1 MQNTCMK
8 KLLLIA
14 FPLMVLASS
23 CGTGKNIFGDTNK
36 GGLTQTDVA
45 SGLKEALT
53 IGAQSSSN
61 RLSITDGFFGNA
73 IHKIWMPTEAQ
84 KVETALRAVGM
95 GATVDKAV
103 LAMNRAAEDAAK
115 TAGNIFTDAIRQ
127 MTIQDAV
134 RILRSGDTAAT
145 AYFRQATT
153 QTLYNTF
160 RPIVNNALAKTNAT
174 AYWNDVFSLYNKISS
189 KPVTTDLS
197 GYVTQRTIDALFY
210 EIKNEEI
217 KIRTDPAARVTEIL
231 RKVFGN
237 SLAQQQR

>member
-1 MQNTCMK
+1 MK
-8 KLLLIA
+8 KLLLLALPI
-14 FPLMVLASS
+14 MILASS
-23 CGTGKNIFGDTNK
+23 CSTGKSILDSINTS
-36 GGLTQTDVA
+36 GLSQAEIA

-61 RLSITDGFFGNA
+61 RLSVVDGFFGNSL
-73 IHKIWMPTEAQ
+73 HKIWMPEEAQ
-84 KVETALRAVGM
+84 KVERALRAVGL

-115 TAGNIFTDAIRQ
+115 TAGTIFVDAVRQ

-153 QTLYNTF
+153 QALFNAF

-174 AYWNDVFSLYNKISS
+174 AYWNEVFTVYNKISS

-197 GYVTQRTIDALFY
+197 AYVTNRAIDALFY

-231 RKVFGN
+231 RKVFGS
-237 SLAQQQR
+237 SLAQQRL

>member
-1 MQNTCMK
+1 MNT
-8 KLLLIA
+8 
-14 FPLMVLASS
+14 S
-23 CGTGKNIFGDTNK
+23 
-36 GGLTQTDVA
+36 GLSQSEIA

-61 RLSITDGFFGNA
+61 RLSAVDGFFGNS
-73 IHKIWMPTEAQ
+73 IHKIWMPEEAQ
-84 KVETALRAVGM
+84 KVERALRAVGM
-95 GATVDKAV
+95 GATVDKAI
-103 LAMNRAAEDAAK
+103 LAMNRAAEDASK
-115 TAGNIFTDAIRQ
+115 TAGTIFVDAIRQ

-153 QTLYNTF
+153 QALFNAF
-160 RPIVNNALAKTNAT
+160 RPIINNALAKTNAT
-174 AYWNDVFSLYNKISS
+174 AYWNEVFTLYNKISS

-197 GYVTQRTIDALFY
+197 AYVTNRAIDALFY

-231 RKVFGN
+231 RKVFGS
-237 SLAQQQR
+237 SLAQQRL

>member
-1 MQNTCMK
+1 MK
-8 KLLLIA
+8 KLLLLA
-14 FPLMVLASS
+14 FPIMVLASS
-23 CGTGKNIFGDTNK
+23 CSTGKSILDSINTS
-36 GGLTQTDVA
+36 GLSQSEIA

-61 RLSITDGFFGNA
+61 RLSMVDGFFGNSL
-73 IHKIWMPTEAQ
+73 HKIWMPEEAQ
-84 KVETALRAVGM
+84 KVERALRAVGL

-115 TAGNIFTDAIRQ
+115 TAGTIFVDAVRQ

-153 QTLYNTF
+153 QALFNAF

-174 AYWNDVFSLYNKISS
+174 AYWNEVFTVYNKISS

-197 GYVTQRTIDALFY
+197 AYVTNRAIDALFY

-231 RKVFGN
+231 RKVFGS
-237 SLAQQQR
+237 SLAQQRL

>member
-1 MQNTCMK
+1 MK
-8 KLLLIA
+8 KLLLLA
-14 FPLMVLASS
+14 FPIMVLASS
-23 CGTGKNIFGDTNK
+23 CSTGKSILDSINTS
-36 GGLTQTDVA
+36 GLSQAEIA

-61 RLSITDGFFGNA
+61 RLSMVDGFFGNSL
-73 IHKIWMPTEAQ
+73 HKIWMPEEAQ
-84 KVETALRAVGM
+84 KVERALRAVGL

-115 TAGNIFTDAIRQ
+115 TAGTIFVDAVRQ

-153 QTLYNTF
+153 QALFNAF

-174 AYWNDVFSLYNKISS
+174 AYWNEVFTVYNKISS

-197 GYVTQRTIDALFY
+197 AYVTNRAIDALFY

-231 RKVFGN
+231 RKVFGS
-237 SLAQQQR
+237 SLAQQRL

>member
-1 MQNTCMK
+1 MK
-8 KLLLIA
+8 KLLLLALPI
-14 FPLMVLASS
+14 MILASS
-23 CGTGKNIFGDTNK
+23 CSTGKSILDSINTS
-36 GGLTQTDVA
+36 GLSQAEIA

-61 RLSITDGFFGNA
+61 RLSMVDGFFGNSL
-73 IHKIWMPTEAQ
+73 HKIWMPEEAQ
-84 KVETALRAVGM
+84 KVERALRAVGL

-115 TAGNIFTDAIRQ
+115 TAGTIFVDAVRQ

-153 QTLYNTF
+153 QALFNAF

-174 AYWNDVFSLYNKISS
+174 AYWNEVFTVYNKISS

-197 GYVTQRTIDALFY
+197 AYVTNRAIDALFY

-231 RKVFGN
+231 RKVFGS
-237 SLAQQQR
+237 SLAQQRL